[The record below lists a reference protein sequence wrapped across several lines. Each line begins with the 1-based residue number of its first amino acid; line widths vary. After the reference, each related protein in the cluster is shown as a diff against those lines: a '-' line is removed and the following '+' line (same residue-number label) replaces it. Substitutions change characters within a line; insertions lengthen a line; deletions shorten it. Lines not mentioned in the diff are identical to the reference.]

1 MPESLFNKAAGLK
14 PATSFKK
21 EALAQVFSCAFYEI
35 SINTF
40 FTEHLST
47 TASVLYKA
55 QQWNDVFIGE
65 SSILKNVKK
74 RKENK
79 KTL

>member
-55 QQWNDVFIGE
+55 QQ
-65 SSILKNVKK
+65 
-74 RKENK
+74 
-79 KTL
+79 